1 MDKSTDEIAFRKR
14 SLIDALRDSE
24 SDPES
29 FEQPYDSA
37 PDALLNRLTR
47 VRMILGALDKQI
59 KDFSSKIKD
68 VIKNKS
74 KDEDDR
80 ASKLE
85 THFRSEYAGATL
97 GIEFAKKKQDEVLL
111 ERQLAWRERNT
122 RVISQLELEERYR
135 ALNRRYSSAGGDLW
149 RSSNKKLRLENPTA
163 IMSMQL
169 DSNQSAASKIP
180 ELLLPLYRTSDGLD
194 DRRKPSNWISDVIEY
209 YSANPE
215 YHGKVVTEY
224 VSIGWCHATGT
235 WYRFD
240 QRVGCIIPFLIAA
253 NKLEELIFGSSSE
266 SVQHPVNA
274 LLLGGGVRALLE
286 SYKLVIVPADN
297 SETPI
302 KRWRTDLLFPSMKDY
317 CCGYDEN
324 SNKIYF
330 KDIDGKELSFL
341 GERRPSPRFLYFHFI
356 MALIRLKDRGSDGW
370 QQIWARYYEQRP
382 FPPANN
388 YMRNAMIKAL
398 ATYFE
403 GADMKVVE
411 SWISD
416 QGFDTQIQIQDNQ
429 AKELARRV
437 HRIVDVDTTIE
448 RDDKF
453 EELWD
458 TYGDTD
464 DEE

>member
-1 MDKSTDEIAFRKR
+1 MEKFTDKTPWR
-14 SLIDALRDSE
+14 SKWHIDAMWESE

-59 KDFSSKIKD
+59 KDLSRKIKD
-68 VIKNKS
+68 ITENKS
-74 KDEDDR
+74 KDEGDR
-80 ASKLE
+80 ALRLE

-122 RVISQLELEERYR
+122 GVISQQELEERYS

-149 RSSNKKLRLENPTA
+149 RSSNKKLHLENPTA
-163 IMSMQL
+163 ITSMQL
-169 DSNQSAASKIP
+169 DSDQSTALKIP
-180 ELLLPLYRTSDGLD
+180 ELLLPLYKTSDSLG
-194 DRRKPSNWISDVIEY
+194 DRRKPSNWISDVVEY
-209 YSANPE
+209 YSANWE
-215 YHGKVVTEY
+215 YHGKTVTEY
-224 VSIGWCHATGT
+224 VSIAWCHASGT
-235 WYRFD
+235 WSRYD
-240 QRVGCIIPFLIAA
+240 QRVARIVPFLMAA
-253 NKLEELIFGSSSE
+253 NKLEELIFGSVSE
-266 SVQHPVNA
+266 SVQHPANA
-274 LLLGGGVRALLE
+274 LLLSGVLRALLE
-286 SYKLVIVPADN
+286 KYKLVIVPADN

-317 CCGYDEN
+317 CCGNDEN
-324 SNKIYF
+324 SNKIYL
-330 KDIDGKELSFL
+330 KDIDGKELAFL

-356 MALIRLKDRGSDGW
+356 MALIRPKDCDSDGW
-370 QQIWARYYEQRP
+370 QQIWARYYQQRP
-382 FPPANN
+382 FPQASN
-388 YMRNAMIKAL
+388 YMRRAMIKAL

-403 GADMKVVE
+403 VADMKVVE

-416 QGFDTQIQIQDNQ
+416 QGFDTQIQIQDDQ

-437 HRIVDVDTTIE
+437 HRIVDVDITVE
-448 RDDKF
+448 QDDKF